1 MKKLISIALCLVMLM
16 ASVVAL
22 IPEMATEANAATYR
36 TAWNGASSSYK
47 SSKYYEHYTR
57 IPLTG
62 DGVTDTLA
70 LALSQLGYHEG
81 ASTSDMDGISS
92 SNGNYTEFNYNMGSA
107 YTGGYTYEWCA
118 TFCSW
123 ALYQA
128 RQTDHGSGGTYKT
141 LCRYN
146 KGNSAYIWREIGCG
160 HWVNN
165 LKSAGIWKYSQAYGG
180 SYKPQPGDLIFFRS
194 AAHIGM
200 VVYSDSSYV
209 YTVEGN
215 TSDAAGVEPAGGG
228 VFFKKYALSSSSL
241 DGYGHLPYKVNS
253 SVKKIDYSGANPT
266 TGLYISNA
274 VKYVYSSATSS
285 TVSYNMPRFT
295 MFEVTEIASNGR
307 LKATYKTSS
316 GTTVTGWILN
326 NTDRVIQLTSNAEPV
341 NMTLK
346 CVDDKGTT
354 IKTQTITGNKGA
366 TGTITPPAIDGYVC
380 TQSSVSV
387 TYVSGG
393 TVTLTYKTIL
403 DSAID
408 NARGVRYCDYTPGSL
423 ASLRSAYSNAV
434 AMQSNA
440 SATSAQKIAA
450 ANALNS
456 AVADTIYKGESVVSV
471 GATYTTTATE
481 RTDKWKDDGKRLTDG
496 VKNKIGNTE
505 GYAGWAVGAEGGNV
519 EVIVDL
525 GATVSSNIYR
535 IYTSVNSEWGI
546 NTPNK
551 LTVSVSTDKKTW
563 TEVGSTDSETAT
575 VSGESWQSY
584 YMTIRTDVAQTARY
598 VKFVVN
604 APAAHAW
611 LEEVEVASS
620 PLGAMGEIYI
630 DGINT
635 YVQAGRAVIF
645 TPAFGTLETKTANHS
660 WTLNVLVEWDNT
672 DKVYVVKSV
681 SNGTGSNTPSVTLK
695 EGQLMIACHSWENNV
710 TDPIYRSVYNRD
722 QFTGIEVGDK
732 LYISNIDVAT
742 GKIGAAATVSWVS
755 LSGYEPEDP
764 STNVPQNI
772 ALNKGYTTSG
782 IYVANGE
789 ATYPDENGK
798 TLTDGLNATADS
810 TYAHPAFV
818 GFNKHSE
825 EYDANGYATITVD
838 LGAEYDLNKFI
849 AHFASAKN
857 SGAGVTAPAKVT
869 VYVSDDK
876 SSWTSVG

>member
-22 IPEMATEANAATYR
+22 IPEMVPEADAATYR
-36 TAWNGASSSYK
+36 TAWNGASASYK

-92 SNGNYTEFNYNMGSA
+92 SSGNYTEFNYNMGSA

-128 RQTDHGSGGTYKT
+128 RQTDHGSGGTYQT
-141 LCRYN
+141 LCRYH
-146 KGNSAYIWREIGCG
+146 KGESAYIWREIGCG

-165 LKSAGIWKYSQAYGG
+165 LKSAGIWKYSQYYGG

-241 DGYGHLPYKVNS
+241 DGYGHLPYKTNS

-316 GTTVTGWILN
+316 GTTVTGWVLN

-393 TVTLTYKTIL
+393 VVTLTYKTIL

-408 NARGVRYCDYTPGSL
+408 NARGTRYCDYTPGSL
-423 ASLRSAYSNAV
+423 ATLRSAYSNAV
-434 AMQSNA
+434 ALQNNA

-471 GATYTTTATE
+471 GASYTTTATE

-496 VKNKIGNTE
+496 VKNKVGCAD

-535 IYTSVNSEWGI
+535 IYTSVNANWGI

-551 LTVSVSTDKKTW
+551 RTVSVSSDKKTW
-563 TEVGSTDSETAT
+563 TEVGFTESETKT
-575 VSGESWQSY
+575 VAEGDWTSY
-584 YMTIRTDVAQTARY
+584 YMTVRTDAAQTARY

-604 APAAHAW
+604 APSAHAW

-635 YVQAGRAVIF
+635 YVQAGRAVVF
-645 TPAFGTLETKTANHS
+645 TPAFGTIESKTANHN
-660 WTLNVLVEWDNT
+660 WTANILVEW
-672 DKVYVVKSV
+672 S
-681 SNGTGSNTPSVTLK
+681 TP
-695 EGQLMIACHSWENNV
+695 
-710 TDPIYRSVYNRD
+710 D
-722 QFTGIEVGDK
+722 
-732 LYISNIDVAT
+732 
-742 GKIGAAATVSWVS
+742 
-755 LSGYEPEDP
+755 
-764 STNVPQNI
+764 
-772 ALNKGYTTSG
+772 
-782 IYVANGE
+782 
-789 ATYPDENGK
+789 
-798 TLTDGLNATADS
+798 
-810 TYAHPAFV
+810 
-818 GFNKHSE
+818 
-825 EYDANGYATITVD
+825 
-838 LGAEYDLNKFI
+838 
-849 AHFASAKN
+849 
-857 SGAGVTAPAKVT
+857 
-869 VYVSDDK
+869 
-876 SSWTSVG
+876 